1 MDRRYLHGALVLLY
15 GSPLGSVRGNNVLK
29 NFIIISLTALIAAC
43 ASPEV
48 DRTAMNFDQAK
59 YETDLFECR
68 GRNVLKAT
76 TTTVVLGTVGS
87 LIGAF
92 YGASLLVTGVEG
104 IIAFASLGGVIGLAA
119 GFETE
124 RKKHDDEIAGCLDGR
139 GYTLTG

>member
-15 GSPLGSVRGNNVLK
+15 GSPIGSVRGNNALK
-29 NFIIISLTALIAAC
+29 NFIIISLTILLAAC

-48 DRTAMNFDQAK
+48 DRMAINFDQAK

-68 GRNVLKAT
+68 GGNFLKAT
-76 TTTVVLGTVGS
+76 TMTVVLGTVGS

-104 IIAFASLGGVIGLAA
+104 VIAFAALGGVVGLAA

-124 RKKHDDEIAGCLDGR
+124 RKKHDDEIAVCLNGR

>member
-1 MDRRYLHGALVLLY
+1 M
-15 GSPLGSVRGNNVLK
+15 K
-29 NFIIISLTALIAAC
+29 NFIIISLTTLLATC

-48 DRTAMNFDQAK
+48 DRTAMNFDRGK

-68 GRNVLKAT
+68 GGNFLKAT
-76 TTTVVLGTVGS
+76 TPTVVLGTVGS

-104 IIAFASLGGVIGLAA
+104 VIAFAALGGVVGLAA

-124 RKKHDDEIAGCLDGR
+124 RKKHDDEIANCLDGR
-139 GYTLTG
+139 GYTLKG

>member
-1 MDRRYLHGALVLLY
+1 M
-15 GSPLGSVRGNNVLK
+15 K

-48 DRTAMNFDQAK
+48 DRTAMNFDREK

-68 GRNVLKAT
+68 GGNFLEAT
-76 TTTVVLGTVGS
+76 ATTVVLGTVGS

-92 YGASLLVTGVEG
+92 YGASLWVTGVEG
-104 IIAFASLGGVIGLAA
+104 IIAFASLGGVSGLAA

>member
-1 MDRRYLHGALVLLY
+1 M
-15 GSPLGSVRGNNVLK
+15 K
-29 NFIIISLTALIAAC
+29 NFIIISLTARIAAC

-48 DRTAMNFDQAK
+48 DRTAMNFDRDK

-68 GRNVLKAT
+68 SGNFLKAT

-104 IIAFASLGGVIGLAA
+104 IIAFAALGGVVGLAA

-124 RKKHDDEIAGCLDGR
+124 RKKHGDYIAGCLNGR

>member
-1 MDRRYLHGALVLLY
+1 M
-15 GSPLGSVRGNNVLK
+15 K

-92 YGASLLVTGVEG
+92 YGASLGVFTGEG
-104 IIAFASLGGVIGLAA
+104 IIAFASLGGVVGLAA

-124 RKKHDDEIAGCLDGR
+124 RKKHDDEIASCLDGR

>member
-1 MDRRYLHGALVLLY
+1 
-15 GSPLGSVRGNNVLK
+15 LK
-29 NFIIISLTALIAAC
+29 NFIIISLTALLAAC

-48 DRTAMNFDQAK
+48 DRTAMNFDGDK

-68 GRNVLKAT
+68 GGNFLKAT

-92 YGASLLVTGVEG
+92 YGASLGVITGEG
-104 IIAFASLGGVIGLAA
+104 VIAFAALGGVVGLAA

-124 RKKHDDEIAGCLDGR
+124 RKKHDEEIAVCLNGR
-139 GYTLTG
+139 GYTLKG

>member
-1 MDRRYLHGALVLLY
+1 M
-15 GSPLGSVRGNNVLK
+15 K
-29 NFIIISLTALIAAC
+29 NFIIISLTALLAAC

-48 DRTAMNFDQAK
+48 DRAAMNFDREK

-68 GRNVLKAT
+68 GGNFLKAT

-92 YGASLLVTGVEG
+92 YGASLGVIKGEG
-104 IIAFASLGGVIGLAA
+104 VIAFAALGGVVGLAA

-124 RKKHDDEIAGCLDGR
+124 RKKHDEEIAVCLDGR
-139 GYTLTG
+139 GYTLKG

>member
-1 MDRRYLHGALVLLY
+1 M
-15 GSPLGSVRGNNVLK
+15 K
-29 NFIIISLTALIAAC
+29 NFIIISLTALLAAC

-48 DRTAMNFDQAK
+48 DRTAMNFDRDK

-68 GRNVLKAT
+68 GGNFLKAT
-76 TTTVVLGTVGS
+76 ATTVVLGTVGS

-139 GYTLTG
+139 GYTLKG

>member
-1 MDRRYLHGALVLLY
+1 M
-15 GSPLGSVRGNNVLK
+15 K
-29 NFIIISLTALIAAC
+29 NFIIISLTALLAAC

-48 DRTAMNFDQAK
+48 DRAGMNFDQAK

-68 GRNVLKAT
+68 GGNFLKAM

-92 YGASLLVTGVEG
+92 YGASLLVTEVEG
-104 IIAFASLGGVIGLAA
+104 IIAFAALVGEVGLAA
-119 GFETE
+119 GVETE
-124 RKKHDDEIAGCLDGR
+124 RKKHDAEIANCLDGR

>member
-1 MDRRYLHGALVLLY
+1 LVLLY
-15 GSPLGSVRGNNVLK
+15 GSPIGSARGNNALK
-29 NFIIISLTALIAAC
+29 NFIIISLTALLAAC

-48 DRTAMNFDQAK
+48 DRTAMNFDGDK

-68 GRNVLKAT
+68 GGNFLKAT

-92 YGASLLVTGVEG
+92 YGASLGVFTVEG
-104 IIAFASLGGVIGLAA
+104 VIAFTALGSVVGLAA

-124 RKKHDDEIAGCLDGR
+124 RKKHDEEIAVCLNGR
-139 GYTLTG
+139 GYTLKG

>member
-1 MDRRYLHGALVLLY
+1 M
-15 GSPLGSVRGNNVLK
+15 K

-68 GRNVLKAT
+68 SGNVLKAT

-104 IIAFASLGGVIGLAA
+104 VIAFASLGGVVGLAA

-124 RKKHDDEIAGCLDGR
+124 RKKHDDQIAGCLDGR

>member
-1 MDRRYLHGALVLLY
+1 M
-15 GSPLGSVRGNNVLK
+15 K
-29 NFIIISLTALIAAC
+29 NFIIISLTALLAAC

-48 DRTAMNFDQAK
+48 DRTAMNFDREK

-68 GRNVLKAT
+68 GGNFLKAT

-92 YGASLLVTGVEG
+92 YGASLGVFTGEG
-104 IIAFASLGGVIGLAA
+104 VIAFAALGGVVGLAA

-124 RKKHDDEIAGCLDGR
+124 RKKHDEEIAVCLDGR
-139 GYTLTG
+139 GYTLKG

>member
-15 GSPLGSVRGNNVLK
+15 GSPVGSVRGNNVLK
-29 NFIIISLTALIAAC
+29 KFIIISLTALLAAC
-43 ASPEV
+43 ASPGM
-48 DRTAMNFDQAK
+48 DRTAMNFDREK
-59 YETDLFECR
+59 YETDLLECR

-76 TTTVVLGTVGS
+76 ATTVVLGTVGS

-92 YGASLLVTGVEG
+92 YGASLGVFTGEG
-104 IIAFASLGGVIGLAA
+104 VLAFAALGGVVGLAA

-124 RKKHDDEIAGCLDGR
+124 RKKHGDEIAGCLNGR

>member
-1 MDRRYLHGALVLLY
+1 M
-15 GSPLGSVRGNNVLK
+15 K
-29 NFIIISLTALIAAC
+29 NFIIILLIVLLSAC
-43 ASPEV
+43 ASPGV
-48 DRTAMNFDQAK
+48 DRTAMNFDREK
-59 YETDLFECR
+59 YETDLLECR

-76 TTTVVLGTVGS
+76 ATTVVLGTVGS

-92 YGASLLVTGVEG
+92 YGVSLLVTEVEG
-104 IIAFASLGGVIGLAA
+104 IIAFAALGGVVGLVA